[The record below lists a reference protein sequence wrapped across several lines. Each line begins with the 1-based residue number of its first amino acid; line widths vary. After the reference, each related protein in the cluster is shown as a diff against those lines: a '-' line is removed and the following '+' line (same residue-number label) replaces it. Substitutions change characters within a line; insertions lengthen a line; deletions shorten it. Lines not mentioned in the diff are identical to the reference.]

1 MTFSE
6 WMAQNGYGQYNSAA
20 GRRELQK
27 QYGITETDSA
37 KANMALWA
45 KLKAG
50 EQAPSEPVKR
60 EVVAPMATKVTPLTI
75 TAPQPKQIIIPEQY
89 QKLFYNQG
97 DDTYYG
103 GRFGEV
109 VAKKRKVSNKE
120 RKEAYNEWL
129 TEAIDNPEVLFN
141 PNLTNYRKGI
151 SNKVWQ
157 EIITKHPEYFNEKY
171 ARYIP
176 DKVQSWAFNR
186 GIRQATEQAAP
197 LVAATVT
204 GFMNPLAALGSVV
217 GSTATNE
224 AVNAATDGKHK
235 TWGSAAADVLGVESE
250 LGQNLLELTNIGG
263 LALGGFGNRALAAS
277 NVSTKVPLTEKTIVG
292 TEKPFYRQ
300 IQVKGSQP
308 HTKTIATTEKIALNN
323 PDAVIP
329 NRPQYTNNL
338 DIVHQV
344 PVTRTIQVRGSA
356 PHVRNILKV
365 PGLVGENAANAGLN
379 APIVLPGFTS
389 NNSERTIL
397 LPQTEPVLP
406 EWQLPEI
413 NYYNTARDWGSADFQ
428 KWWRENATEENAGKT
443 LNYNGKPIKITW
455 SPTGYRTTNLGGNV
469 GAGLYPSGT
478 VTDKLVLNREPLVY
492 TGDRIGYQQV
502 GVTPA
507 VFVPNQNVYGG
518 TVTLAQG
525 GKVNYLDYTH

>member
-6 WMAQNGYGQYNSAA
+6 WMGQNGYSEYNSAA

-27 QYGITETDSA
+27 KYGITETDSA
-37 KANMALWA
+37 KANLALWA
-45 KLKAG
+45 RLKAG
-50 EQAPSEPVKR
+50 EPAPTKPVK
-60 EVVAPMATKVTPLTI
+60 EVIAPIATKVTPLTI
-75 TAPQPKQIIIPEQY
+75 APPQPKQIIIPEQH

-103 GRFGEV
+103 GRLGEV
-109 VAKKRKVSNKE
+109 TTKKQKISNKE

-129 TEAIDNPEVLFN
+129 QEAIDNPEMLFN

-151 SNKVWQ
+151 SDKIWQ
-157 EIITKHPEYFNEKY
+157 QIITKHPEYFNQKY

-176 DKVQSWAFNR
+176 DKVQSWAYNR

-197 LVAATVT
+197 IVAAGVA
-204 GFMNPLAALGSVV
+204 GFMNPLAAMGSVI

-224 AVNAATDGKHK
+224 AVNSITDGKHK

-250 LGQNLLELTNIGG
+250 LGQNLLEFTNIGG

-277 NVSTKVPLTEKTIVG
+277 NVGTKAPLTEKTIVG
-292 TEKPFYRQ
+292 TEKPFYKQ
-300 IQVKGSQP
+300 IQVKGSRP
-308 HTKTIATTEKIALNN
+308 TTKTIATTEKIALNN
-323 PDAVIP
+323 PDAVIL

-365 PGLVGENAANAGLN
+365 KGLVGENAANAGLN
-379 APIVLPGFTS
+379 APVILPGFTS
-389 NNSERTIL
+389 NNSERTVS
-397 LPQTEPVLP
+397 LPQTKPVLP
-406 EWQLPEI
+406 EWKLPEI

-428 KWWRENATEENAGKT
+428 EWWRQNATEENAGKV

-455 SPTGYRTTNLGGNV
+455 DPNGYRARNLAGNV
-469 GAGLYPSGT
+469 AAGIYPSGQ
-478 VTDKLVLNREPLVY
+478 VTDRLVLNRQPIPY
-492 TGDRIGYQQV
+492 TGTPIGYQQV

-507 VFVPNQNVYGG
+507 VFTIDSNQYGE
-518 TVTLAQG
+518 TITMKNG
-525 GKVNYLDYTH
+525 G